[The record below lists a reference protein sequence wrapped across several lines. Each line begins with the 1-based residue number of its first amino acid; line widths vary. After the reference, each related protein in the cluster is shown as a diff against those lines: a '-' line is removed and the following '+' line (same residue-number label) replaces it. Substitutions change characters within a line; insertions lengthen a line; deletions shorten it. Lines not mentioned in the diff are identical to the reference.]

1 VTNLVSLGVTGPR
14 TVPAAA
20 KADLEVTLTNTGQV
34 PCVIVFDTRF
44 VFRVVSGSDEIWS
57 TADCAAWMATG
68 AQTLQPGAA
77 VMWKTTW
84 DRHRSQKECKV
95 VPTALKAGTYV
106 ANAMYTGAVPA
117 QWPMNLTG

>member
-1 VTNLVSLGVTGPR
+1 V
-14 TVPAAA
+14 AATA
-20 KADLEVTLTNTGQV
+20 KADLEVTLTNTGGV
-34 PCVIVFDTRF
+34 ACVIVFDTRF
-44 VFRVVSGSDEIWS
+44 VLRVVSGIDEVWS

-68 AQTLQPGAA
+68 TQTVQPGAA
-77 VMWKTTW
+77 VGWKTTW

-117 QWPMNLTG
+117 QWPMNLTA